1 MALPYY
7 LDPKPKLECLL
18 TNNYL
23 VLDFETTSKSRGHAL
38 SEDNEILM
46 SAWWYKGEYKSCWA
60 NEYDQHDL
68 MADIEACDLIV
79 AHNAKFEIH
88 WLKRCGLNYGD
99 KLTYC
104 TMLGDYILAGNR
116 RIGFSLDD
124 CAKRW
129 NLAGKESVVNKM
141 MKAKIR
147 VEDIPR
153 NWVLEYCIQDVRIA
167 HKLFLKQRS
176 LLHDRGLIPVAF
188 TRNCLTPVLASIEA
202 QGMRL
207 DCERVQSEHEKL
219 TLRSQEIEWR
229 LRELVGDEV
238 NFSSNHQMAT
248 VLYTDLKFNE
258 LRKYGKPDRNAPN
271 KQFPEGMPKTD
282 LATIRAL
289 KPTNKKQRE
298 VQELLVEWS
307 KVSAALTKNLTLFK
321 ALCEQADG
329 IFTGDYMQHRTAT
342 HRLSATGRKQ
352 PLEIDG
358 KVQEKGAQLQN
369 IPRQY
374 KSLFVGR
381 EGRYIVETDYAQ
393 LEWRIAGILGKDEQL
408 KQDVLD
414 QVDVHSNCRDV
425 LNSQGMDIDRTGA
438 KQYSFKPQYSL
449 PQQKENPTP
458 AEAYAYWY
466 KDRYSQLAKE
476 QTKWAHDALNK
487 KQYKTPWG
495 LTYYF
500 PQCKMLESGY
510 IVDANKAL
518 NYPIQGFGGAEVMGS
533 ALIYLFWATR
543 DSGKARLINTVHDSI
558 EAEVEPEALGW
569 YYTVASR
576 CMLPLVYQYIKTVY
590 NMDITVPL
598 GIGFIAGTHWGKNN
612 LTNEQICG
620 IIDTMKKYG
629 FSPENDEG
637 EIKIVTYETGE

>member
-1 MALPYY
+1 MGLPYY
-7 LDPKPKLECLL
+7 LDPKPKIEYLL

-38 SEDNEILM
+38 SPENDILM
-46 SAWWYKGEYKSCWA
+46 AAWWYNGEYKSVWA
-60 NEYDQHDL
+60 NEYDQHEL

-79 AHNAKFEIH
+79 AHNAKFELH

-104 TMLGDYILAGNR
+104 TMLGDYVLAGNR
-116 RIGFSLDD
+116 RLGFGLDD

-129 NLAGKESVVNKM
+129 KLQGKTSVVSKM
-141 MKAKIR
+141 MKAKIP
-147 VEDIPR
+147 VEEIPR
-153 NWVLEYCIQDVRIA
+153 QWVLNYCIQDVKIA
-167 HKLFLKQRS
+167 HKLFLKQRDA
-176 LLHDRGLIPVAF
+176 LHDQGLIPVAF

-202 QGMRL
+202 QGMKL
-207 DCERVQSEHEKL
+207 DCELVQSEHEKL

-229 LRELVGDEV
+229 LRDIVGDEV
-238 NFSSNHQMAT
+238 NFSSSHQMAE
-248 VLYTDLKFNE
+248 VLYNQLKFKE

-271 KQFPEGMPKTD
+271 KQFPDGMPKTD
-282 LATIRAL
+282 LNTIKAL
-289 KPTNKKQRE
+289 SPTNKKQRE
-298 VQELLVEWS
+298 VQELLIEWS

-321 ALCEQADG
+321 ALCEQAGG

-414 QVDVHSNCRDV
+414 QVDVHTNCRDV
-425 LNSQGMDIDRTGA
+425 LNSQGMNIDRTGA

-449 PQQKENPTP
+449 PQRKDNPTP

-466 KDRYSQLAKE
+466 KDRYKQLAEE
-476 QTKWAHDALNK
+476 QTKWAHEALNK
-487 KQYKTPWG
+487 KKYKTPWG

-500 PQCKMLESGY
+500 PQCKMQESGY

-576 CMLPLVYQYIKTVY
+576 CMLPLVYRYIKTVY
-590 NMDITVPL
+590 NMDISVPL
-598 GIGFIAGTHWGKNN
+598 GIGFVAGTHWGKNN

-620 IIDTMKKYG
+620 IISTMNKYG
-629 FSPENDEG
+629 FEPENDDG
-637 EIKIVTYETGE
+637 EIKIVTYQEGV